1 MPVVASAAMS
11 EAVLER
17 PTWRVPFHWLVAVAL
32 GLAAVAYVA
41 GRYIYKTYGGYRPLA
56 LMHVSQSLR
65 YRARVELND
74 PKREP
79 ALHALLKAADP
90 RGVRLP
96 ALQKKLGGAVLRE
109 VAFGVGP
116 LVQPPTGA
124 PAPAGRGDGPTDFV
138 VVLGLQLQA
147 EAGLPTPARAICEVL
162 SDDGIQ
168 SEGTPNG
175 CRLRDGSLIAST
187 PDGSVVVASRPEVV
201 EGLLER
207 PDIGDRLGFSGPSVR
222 GTAPEP
228 QELGREASKLAQVIA
243 TKYP

>member
-1 MPVVASAAMS
+1 MS

-17 PTWRVPFHWLVAVAL
+17 PTWRVSFPWVVAVAL
-32 GLAAVAYVA
+32 GLAAVAFVA
-41 GRYIYKTYGGYRPLA
+41 GRYIYKSYGGYRPLA

-74 PKREP
+74 AKREP
-79 ALHALLKAADP
+79 ALQSLLKAADP

-96 ALQKKLGGAVLRE
+96 ALEKKLGGAVLRE

-116 LVQPPTGA
+116 LVQPPSTTAA
-124 PAPAGRGDGPTDFV
+124 PAPAGRGEGASDFV

-147 EAGLPTPARAICEVL
+147 ETGLPTPARAICEVL

-175 CRLRDGSLIAST
+175 CRLRDGLLIAST
-187 PDGSVVVASRPEVV
+187 PDGSVVLASRAELV

-228 QELGREASKLAQVIA
+228 QELGREASGLAQVIA